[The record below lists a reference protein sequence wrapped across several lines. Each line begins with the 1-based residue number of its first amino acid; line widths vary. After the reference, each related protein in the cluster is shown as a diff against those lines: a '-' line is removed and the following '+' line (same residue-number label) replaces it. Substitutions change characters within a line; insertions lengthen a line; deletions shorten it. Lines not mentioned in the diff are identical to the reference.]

1 MLSPMNMQLLRKGVH
16 TPLAPSPTRA
26 GPGSKRPG
34 HLAYQGR
41 GYSTTGNK
49 GLKPSTCSLVTYEMQ
64 VPPFPVVTCFK
75 SEDGA
80 IIAMNGPL
88 CSWITR

>member
-1 MLSPMNMQLLRKGVH
+1 MNMQLLGKGLH
-16 TPLAPSPTRA
+16 TPLAPSPIRA

-34 HLAYQGR
+34 HLAYQER
-41 GYSTTGNK
+41 GYSTTENK

-64 VPPFPVVTCFK
+64 VAPFPVVTYFK

-80 IIAMNGPL
+80 IRATDGPL